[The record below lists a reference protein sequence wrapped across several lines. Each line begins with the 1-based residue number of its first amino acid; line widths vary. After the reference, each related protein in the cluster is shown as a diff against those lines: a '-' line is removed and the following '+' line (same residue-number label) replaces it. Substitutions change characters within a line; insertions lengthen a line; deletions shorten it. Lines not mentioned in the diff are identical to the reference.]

1 MKRGATVRKKVAPTY
16 KAGDGDLLQ
25 LFDTGELDH
34 VCGKFGVLV
43 ELADPAPNSER
54 EAMADALRNLLGR
67 PIKALQDRII
77 ESGRGDGA
85 VEWEALERFALAV
98 EVTATQLPGPLRDD
112 EASTLASNLRAA
124 WVEAGFYASAYR
136 MYHDLPRELD
146 VNKRKT
152 ESMRE
157 ERDARAYA
165 ARVDHDYI
173 RERYAELKAA
183 KAGEIGKTLATE
195 FSMAEGTIRNI
206 WSKRDRTKYP
216 GGANVI

>member
-1 MKRGATVRKKVAPTY
+1 
-16 KAGDGDLLQ
+16 
-25 LFDTGELDH
+25 
-34 VCGKFGVLV
+34 VLA

-54 EAMADALRNLLGR
+54 EAMSDALRSLLGR
-67 PIKALQDRII
+67 PIEALQARII
-77 ESGRGDGA
+77 ESGRGVNA

-98 EVTATQLPGPLRDD
+98 EVTAMQLPGPLSDD
-112 EASTLASNLRAA
+112 EARALASNLRTA

-157 ERDARAYA
+157 ERDALAYA
-165 ARVDHDYI
+165 SRVDHDHI

-183 KAGEIGKTLATE
+183 KARGIGKTLATE
-195 FSMAEGTIRNI
+195 FSIAEGTIRNI
-206 WSKRDRTKYP
+206 WSTRDRTKYP